1 MKTLSPSQKSDI
13 AVKELVNGL
22 IGIKY
27 LFPDLKVGIVIP
39 AFNEELN
46 IGNTLERIPTNI
58 SDRMEIVVVD
68 DGSVDNTYKVARCF
82 DVNIIRHLNNRG
94 NGAATKTGLRFC
106 KERECDV
113 AIILD
118 GDGQHD
124 PKYIHNFIRPIV
136 EDNIDFTIGNR
147 FKYYYKMNPYRKL
160 CSKLISVFY
169 LLILRKKI
177 SDPTNGYRAL
187 SSKIFNRIEFQSD
200 YSLTQEMLFKI
211 IPKYNYKEIP
221 LKVGQREHGQS
232 FIKLKNYL
240 KKIIFYFIKY
250 YIYVKFK
257 RITHKLFSKET
268 RDHMEKIF
276 RT

>member
-106 KERECDV
+106 KEREFDI

-124 PKYIHNFIRPIV
+124 PKYIQNFIRPIV